1 VPILYSEGERRRK
14 EMAEVWFKL
23 SEQQP
28 EEYEV
33 VNVKDFGMAWYSRD
47 TRKAKFESRHYE
59 I

>member
-1 VPILYSEGERRRK
+1 
-14 EMAEVWFKL
+14 MAEVWFKL